1 MEHSESPPATDY
13 VVPYGPGELVH
24 VPQHSDRPDVFTK
37 DNRVTP
43 QGWVYVAK
51 RVIADFSVDAMLDRA
66 AALTYYAVL
75 SIAPMI
81 LAVYSIA
88 TLLLPRDEAAVNDII
103 DDFIALYVP
112 EALEDEALRF
122 LLTVI
127 GTPAQST
134 IALVLSIVVSLLSAS
149 AYVRSFSRNANV
161 MYGRIEGRN
170 LVRTWFTMWVTTLIM
185 VLGVIVIIVGTFLRE
200 SIVNGL
206 LQPIAE
212 PLGMTDTVDYLT
224 KIFLPVWD
232 YARFPVI
239 IVTAIALISVLYY
252 VSPNVRP
259 EKFRLLTLGSSMAL
273 TAIFI
278 IWLGFSWFIGTIGI
292 SSAYGA
298 FGTAGAV
305 LVLVWVMNVV
315 LLEGVKI
322 DAEVLRVKQLQVGYD
337 AKTIIQVPPRSTKA
351 VDFRLKVQR
360 WIDRSASTLKAQE
373 EDDDDVEE
381 GPEA

>member
-134 IALVLSIVVSLLSAS
+134 IALVVSIVVSLLSAS

-322 DAEVLRVKQLQVGYD
+322 DAEVLRVKQLQAGYD
-337 AKTIIQVPPRSTKA
+337 AETIIQVPPRSTKA
-351 VDFRLKVQR
+351 VDFRLKVQH
-360 WIDRSASTLKAQE
+360 WIDRSASALKEQGE
-373 EDDDDVEE
+373 DDDVEK

>member
-1 MEHSESPPATDY
+1 MEHSDSPPATDY

-24 VPQHSDRPDVFTK
+24 VPPKSHGPEVFTN
-37 DNRVTP
+37 DNRVTL
-43 QGWVYVAK
+43 QGWIYVAK

-81 LAVYSIA
+81 LAVYSVA
-88 TLLLPRDEAAVNDII
+88 TLLLPRDDEAVNELIS
-103 DDFIALYVP
+103 DFINLYVP
-112 EALEDEALRF
+112 TALEEEALSF

-134 IALVLSIVVSLLSAS
+134 IALVISIVVSLVSAS

-161 MYGRIEGRN
+161 MYGRMEGRN

-239 IVTAIALISVLYY
+239 IVTAIALISVLYF

-273 TAIFI
+273 TAIFLL
-278 IWLGFSWFIGTIGI
+278 WLGFSWFIGTMEI

-322 DAEVLRVKQLQVGYD
+322 DAEVLRVKQLQAGYD
-337 AKTIIQVPPRSTKA
+337 AEHIIQVPPRSTKA

-360 WIDRSASTLKAQE
+360 WIDRSASTLKAQGE
-373 EDDDDVEE
+373 EDDVEE
-381 GPEA
+381 EQTG

>member
-1 MEHSESPPATDY
+1 MEHSQSPPATDY

-43 QGWVYVAK
+43 QGWIYVAK

-134 IALVLSIVVSLLSAS
+134 IALVVSIVVSLLSAS

-161 MYGRIEGRN
+161 MYGRMEGRN
-170 LVRTWFTMWVTTLIM
+170 LLRTWFTMWVTTLIM

-212 PLGMTDTVDYLT
+212 PLGMTEAVDYLT

-232 YARFPVI
+232 YARFPVT
-239 IVTAIALISVLYY
+239 IVTAIALISILYF

-298 FGTAGAV
+298 FGTVGAV

-322 DAEVLRVKQLQVGYD
+322 DAEVLRVKQLQAGYD
-337 AKTIIQVPPRSTKA
+337 AETIIQVPPRSTKA

-360 WIDRSASTLKAQE
+360 WIDRSASVLKAQE
-373 EDDDDVEE
+373 DTGPGEE
-381 GPEA
+381 PEV

>member
-1 MEHSESPPATDY
+1 MEHSQSPPATDY

-43 QGWVYVAK
+43 QGWIYVAK

-134 IALVLSIVVSLLSAS
+134 IALVVSIVVSLLSAS

-161 MYGRIEGRN
+161 MYGRMEGRN
-170 LVRTWFTMWVTTLIM
+170 LVRTWFTMWVTTLIL

-212 PLGMTDTVDYLT
+212 PLGMTEAVDYLT

-232 YARFPVI
+232 YARFPVT
-239 IVTAIALISVLYY
+239 IVTAIALISILYF
-252 VSPNVRP
+252 VSPNVRL

-298 FGTAGAV
+298 FGTVGAV

-322 DAEVLRVKQLQVGYD
+322 DAEVLRVKQLQAGYD
-337 AKTIIQVPPRSTKA
+337 AETIIQVPPRSTKA

-360 WIDRSASTLKAQE
+360 WIDRSASVLKAQE
-373 EDDDDVEE
+373 DTGPGEE
-381 GPEA
+381 PEV

>member
-134 IALVLSIVVSLLSAS
+134 IALVVSIVVSLLSAS

-239 IVTAIALISVLYY
+239 IVTAIALISILYF

-351 VDFRLKVQR
+351 VDFRLKVQH
-360 WIDRSASTLKAQE
+360 WIDRSASALKEQGE
-373 EDDDDVEE
+373 DDDVEE

>member
-134 IALVLSIVVSLLSAS
+134 IALVVSIVVSLLSAS

-351 VDFRLKVQR
+351 VDFRLKVQH
-360 WIDRSASTLKAQE
+360 WIDRSASVLKEQGE
-373 EDDDDVEE
+373 DDDVEE

>member
-1 MEHSESPPATDY
+1 MEHSQPPPETDY
-13 VVPYGPGELVH
+13 VVPYGPAELVH
-24 VPQHSDRPDVFTK
+24 VPQQSRRPDVFTK
-37 DNRVTP
+37 DNRVTRR
-43 QGWVYVAK
+43 GWVYVAK
-51 RVIADFSVDAMLDRA
+51 RVIVDFAVDAMLDRA
-66 AALTYYAVL
+66 AALTYYTLL

-134 IALVLSIVVSLLSAS
+134 IALVVSIVVSLLSAS

-161 MYGRIEGRN
+161 MYGRMEGRN
-170 LVRTWFTMWVTTLIM
+170 LLRTWFTMWVTTLIM

-200 SIVNGL
+200 SIVNSL
-206 LQPIAE
+206 LHPVAE
-212 PLGMTDTVDYLT
+212 PLGMTEAVDYLT
-224 KIFLPVWD
+224 KFFLPIWD

-273 TAIFI
+273 TAIFV
-278 IWLGFSWFIGTIGI
+278 IWLGFSWLIGTIGI

-322 DAEVLRVKQLQVGYD
+322 DAEVLRVKQLQAGYD
-337 AKTIIQVPPRSTKA
+337 AETIIQVPPRSTKA
-351 VDFRLKVQR
+351 VDFWLKVQQG
-360 WIDRSASTLKAQE
+360 IDRSASALKVQE
-373 EDDDDVEE
+373 DT
-381 GPEA
+381 GPEEEPEA

>member
-134 IALVLSIVVSLLSAS
+134 IALVVSIVVSLLSAS

>member
-24 VPQHSDRPDVFTK
+24 VPQHSDGPDVFTK

-43 QGWVYVAK
+43 QGWIYVAK

-134 IALVLSIVVSLLSAS
+134 IALVVSIVVSLLSAS

-232 YARFPVI
+232 YARFPVT

-373 EDDDDVEE
+373 EDDDVEKDL
-381 GPEA
+381 EA

>member
-1 MEHSESPPATDY
+1 MEHSQSPPVTDY
-13 VVPYGPGELVH
+13 VVPYGPGEVVH
-24 VPQHSDRPDVFTK
+24 VPQRSGGPDVFTK
-37 DNRVTP
+37 DNRVTL
-43 QGWVYVAK
+43 QGWMYVAK

-103 DDFIALYVP
+103 DDFISLYVP

-134 IALVLSIVVSLLSAS
+134 IALVVSIVVSLLSAS
-149 AYVRSFSRNANV
+149 AYVRSFSRNSNV
-161 MYGRIEGRN
+161 MYGRMEGRN
-170 LVRTWFTMWVTTLIM
+170 LVRTWFTMWVTTLVL

-200 SIVNGL
+200 SIVTGL

-212 PLGMTDTVDYLT
+212 PLGMTDAVDYLT

-232 YARFPVI
+232 YARFPVT

-322 DAEVLRVKQLQVGYD
+322 DAEVLRVKQLQAGYD
-337 AKTIIQVPPRSTKA
+337 AETIIQVPPRSTKA
-351 VDFRLKVQR
+351 VDFRLKVQH
-360 WIDRSASTLKAQE
+360 WIDRSASALKAQQDTVAG
-373 EDDDDVEE
+373 ED
-381 GPEA
+381 PKA